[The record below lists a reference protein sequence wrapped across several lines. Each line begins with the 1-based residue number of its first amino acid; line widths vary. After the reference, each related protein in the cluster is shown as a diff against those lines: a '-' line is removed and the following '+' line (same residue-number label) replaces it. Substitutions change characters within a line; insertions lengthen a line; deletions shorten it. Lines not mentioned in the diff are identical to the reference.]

1 MSQEEYRRA
10 FSRKL
15 QYYMHLTGK
24 TQADIIA
31 DLGFQ
36 SGTVSMW
43 VNGKRL
49 PRMDKIEM
57 LARYFRCAPSD
68 LYEEKNDGV
77 PADALT
83 AAILEK
89 INKMSEEQKHQ
100 VYAIVSALEVV
111 E

>member
-1 MSQEEYRRA
+1 MSQEEYRRT

-15 QYYMHLTGK
+15 QYYMNLTGK

-49 PRMDKIEM
+49 PRMDKMEA
-57 LARYFRCAPSD
+57 LASYFHCAPSD
-68 LYEEKNDGV
+68 LYEEKVEDV

-83 AAILEK
+83 GAIIEK
-89 INKMSEEQKHQ
+89 VSRMSEEQKRQ